1 MNEQWTTTGQAAQQ
15 SGYDPEHIRRLAR
28 NGKIKSRKWGRDWMI
43 DVSSLLEYRKNEG
56 RRPKM
61 KKET

>member
-1 MNEQWTTTGQAAQQ
+1 MKEQFTTTGQAAQQ
-15 SGYDPEHIRRLAR
+15 IGYDPEHIRRLAR